1 MALERLQ
8 KILARAGV
16 ASRRQAEE
24 LIRAGR
30 VAVDGHVVTEVG
42 TKANPR
48 RQRVELDGRLLQAEP
63 LIYVL
68 FHKPRGV
75 VCTMHDPEGRQTVA
89 EYVLQARARV
99 VPVGR
104 LDYHTSGVLLL
115 TNDGAF
121 AASLAHPRRK
131 VEKVYVA
138 KVAGVL
144 DDAAVQRW
152 GESIEIDGR
161 PTLPAQVR
169 RLRVEGDKTWVEI
182 TLREGRNRQIH
193 RIAEH
198 CNTAVLRLARIRFAG
213 ITCEGLRPGQWR
225 YLSKDELG
233 QLKTQYGVPRQLRD
247 APPLPNADQIRR
259 ARVQGRRSAPGVV
272 DGKPR
277 RRANSDGHRKPNSAV
292 KKQAGRVSR
301 DRAPKSSTRR
311 GTRR

>member
-30 VAVDGHVVTEVG
+30 VAVDGQIVTEVG

-48 RQRVELDGRLLQAEP
+48 RQRVELDGRLLQPEP

-75 VCTMHDPEGRQTVA
+75 VCTMHDPEGRATVA
-89 EYVLQARARV
+89 EYVSQARARV

-152 GESIEIDGR
+152 EESVEIDGR
-161 PTLPAQVR
+161 PTEPAGVR
-169 RLRVEGDKTWVEI
+169 RLRVEGDKTWLEV

-198 CNTAVLRLARIRFAG
+198 CNTMVLRLARIRFAG
-213 ITCEGLRPGQWR
+213 ITAEGLRPGQWR
-225 YLSKDELG
+225 YLSKDELTV
-233 QLKTQYGVPRQLRD
+233 LKAQYGVPRQLRD
-247 APPLPNADQIRR
+247 APPLPNAEQIRKAR
-259 ARVQGRRSAPGVV
+259 AKGGHRGPGVV
-272 DGKPR
+272 DGQPR
-277 RRANSDGHRKPNSAV
+277 RRAKA
-292 KKQAGRVSR
+292 AGQRAAKTTAGQVTR
-301 DRAPKSSTRR
+301 GRAPKSSSRR